1 MEHHRDRPVTAQR
14 GGAVYQ
20 LQQEAAQVGPRS
32 VGVRSVGVRKVYH
45 IQEEALVDVKV
56 LKDKSPSIRWETNR
70 KSDEKALKRT

>member
-1 MEHHRDRPVTAQR
+1 MELVAAQM
-14 GGAVYQ
+14 GGAAYQ

-56 LKDKSPSIRWETNR
+56 LKGKSHSLRWESNR
-70 KSDEKALKRT
+70 KSMRRC